1 MILHIGNGKT
11 VGQRDI
17 IGIFDMDNT
26 TVTAAGRE
34 YLSRAQREGR
44 VSYADHDIPRSF
56 ILCVEDGSKHTPPR
70 KRRKLGKNQADKVI
84 LSHISSLSLAARTEA
99 FLAEE

>member
-11 VGQRDI
+11 VHQRDI

-34 YLSRAQREGR
+34 YLARAQREGR
-44 VSYADHDIPRSF
+44 VSYADYDIPRSF
-56 ILCVEDGSKHTPPR
+56 ILCVEGDSKHTPPH
-70 KRRKLGKNQADKVI
+70 KRQKSDKNQADKVI
-84 LSHISSLSLAARTEA
+84 LSHISSLSLAARTET

>member
-11 VGQRDI
+11 VHQRDI

-34 YLSRAQREGR
+34 YLARAQREGR
-44 VSYADHDIPRSF
+44 VSYAD
-56 ILCVEDGSKHTPPR
+56 
-70 KRRKLGKNQADKVI
+70 
-84 LSHISSLSLAARTEA
+84 
-99 FLAEE
+99 